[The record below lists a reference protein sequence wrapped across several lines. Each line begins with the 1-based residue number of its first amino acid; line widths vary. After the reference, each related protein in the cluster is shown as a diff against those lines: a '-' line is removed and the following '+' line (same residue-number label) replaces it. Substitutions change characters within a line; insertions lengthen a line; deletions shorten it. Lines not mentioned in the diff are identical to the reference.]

1 MNHFIKAKTPLGRE
15 DEKLCVA
22 IFRDLLHTRHKLYQL
37 ASGVATGA
45 GLHAAELNV
54 VDILGK
60 LGPISMGRL
69 SGETFISPANTTHTV
84 RKLETAG
91 LVKRLRS
98 ESSERSVTVQLTRKG
113 TTLFRRCYPTVLA
126 AIDGYLSER
135 LSSSDKRKLAKIIG
149 KLAT

>member
-1 MNHFIKAKTPLGRE
+1 MNYFVKVKTLLRKDE
-15 DEKLCVA
+15 EKLCVA
-22 IFRDLLHTRHKLYQL
+22 IFRDLLHTRHALYQL
-37 ASGVATGA
+37 ASGVATDA

-135 LSSSDKRKLAKIIG
+135 LSDSDKKKLAMILG